1 MEFPAPVD
9 GPETILLG
17 GGRPG
22 ARTILSKSREARD
35 NFNVEVSEKAGK
47 GWAISISFGPD
58 RSTLGNLP
66 ESPDRFPVSTRIKRL
81 LENGL
86 QRLFLDSAR
95 MRQPSPP
102 TRQREVF
109 APNGSNLPRVI
120 RRLREEDENV
130 FEDWLA
136 HVRAA
141 LPEIDD
147 IRVIVLAA
155 DKHIAASLEV
165 LIGQRRADLDI
176 RPISFDVRR
185 HPESD
190 PGCRTKA
197 VEFLRPLINQYRWA
211 LVVFDHQG
219 CGSKAPRKTHPGNLP
234 AEHGLRKAPRSRD
247 AASSPTGSSG

>member
-1 MEFPAPVD
+1 MPHDPLD

-22 ARTILSKSREARD
+22 TRTILSKSREARD
-35 NFNVEVSEKAGK
+35 NFNVEVSEQAGK

-66 ESPDRFPVSTRIKRL
+66 ESPDGFPVSTRVKRL
-81 LENGL
+81 LENGV
-86 QRLFLDSAR
+86 QRLFLYSAR

-102 TRQREVF
+102 TRRREVF

-120 RRLREEDENV
+120 RQLREENENV

-147 IRVIVLAA
+147 IRVVERDDDRHCYLMLRYGTGVENRQI
-155 DKHIAASLEV
+155 DT
-165 LIGQRRADLDI
+165 LIGPNEGFAPSRQILLMKA
-176 RPISFDVRR
+176 VRR
-185 HPESD
+185 LPPLSRSHQQLSMTTAYVPNFGPIFPAS
-190 PGCRTKA
+190 RTC
-197 VEFLRPLINQYRWA
+197 WA
-211 LVVFDHQG
+211 SWFRHVA
-219 CGSKAPRKTHPGNLP
+219 GSGFSETIRERQIT
-234 AEHGLRKAPRSRD
+234 
-247 AASSPTGSSG
+247 